1 MPSRIAMPMRLRSTI
16 ALLAACLTLLT
27 GATAAYAQQPQRQRN
42 LFEMFWQMPAQP
54 QRVEPRRAAPPPQ
67 QRRRPPPVVVR
78 DDPVI
83 PKVDV
88 AHRIL
93 VIGDSLAQLVASGLD
108 ESLEDRPDVEVIG
121 RARSDSGLVR
131 TDFYDW
137 PKVAGEIAGS
147 EQKLSAVIVMLGL
160 NDRQA
165 IREGDTV
172 HEPLSP
178 RWLELYRARVDSVIA
193 AFAARRIPLIWIG
206 APPVQNQRLSADFV
220 AFNDVFRQQVERAG
234 GQYVD
239 LWEAFVDGENRYT
252 ASGPDVS
259 GQPMRLR
266 MADGIHFTK
275 AGARKAAHFAD
286 VLIRRLIEAPP
297 PAGAIAV
304 PAPDGSP
311 TLGAPARPLDDREIE
326 RMINHMVAGLPTLG
340 LPAALQAK
348 PLAGPI
354 LPLTGAAARAGA
366 ETSLL
371 ATAAE
376 ARGLGEAS
384 AELDRILRDG
394 MIPDPKP
401 GRSDDHRWPR

>member
-1 MPSRIAMPMRLRSTI
+1 MSSRIVEPMRLRSTI
-16 ALLAACLTLLT
+16 ALLAACLAVLT
-27 GATAAYAQQPQRQRN
+27 GVVTAHAQQPQRQRG

-54 QRVEPRRAAPPPQ
+54 RQIEPRRAAPPPQ

-88 AHRIL
+88 AHHIV

-108 ESLEDRPDVEVIG
+108 EALEDRPDVEVVS

-131 TDFYDW
+131 SDFYDW

-147 EQKLSAVIVMLGL
+147 EQKLATVVVMLGL

-178 RWLELYRARVDSVIA
+178 RWLELYRARVDTVIA
-193 AFAARRIPLIWIG
+193 AFTAKRIPLIWIG

-220 AFNDVFRQQVERAG
+220 TFNDVFRQQVERAG

-266 MADGIHFTK
+266 MGDGIHFTK

-297 PAGAIAV
+297 PAGTIAV
-304 PAPDGSP
+304 PAPNGPP
-311 TLGAPARPLDDREIE
+311 TLAAPARTPDDREIE
-326 RMINHMVAGLPTLG
+326 GMINRMVAGLPTLG
-340 LPAALQAK
+340 LPAVLQAK

-354 LPLTGAAARAGA
+354 LPLTGAAAKTAA
-366 ETSLL
+366 ESSLL

-376 ARGLGEAS
+376 ARGRGEAS

-394 MIPDPKP
+394 MIPEPKP